1 MIDRAIIEEI
11 LLRTDIHSLI
21 GSYVSLKRSGSNL
34 KGLCPFHG
42 EKTPSFTVYT
52 HDNSFYCFGCG
63 AGGDQI
69 SFTMRMENLAYADAV
84 KFLGKRV
91 GITVVDTEE
100 YTSGPKI
107 DRERLYTLNQEAAR
121 WFHENLKAN
130 NPEANAAMSYFV
142 DKRKMDMGTIK
153 HFGLGYAPKS
163 FDALLKHFLSKGYT
177 EEELLLADL
186 ISKSERGHY
195 YDKFRGRVIFPIID
209 VSGRVI
215 AFGGRVLDDSKPK
228 YLNSSDTPVFKKLRN
243 LFALNYARHASS
255 ESIILCEGY
264 ADVIS
269 LHAAGFTNAVA
280 TLGTAI
286 NSEQARMLK
295 NYTKRV
301 IICYDSDEAG
311 QKATTRAM
319 KILEEYGVDVSV
331 LHISGAKDPDE
342 YIKQYGSSAF
352 RSLVDKPKSKFQFVF
367 DNILGRF
374 NISDPQQKIDALA
387 ELEKAISEIYSEA
400 ERDVYIDNV
409 SKRFNVS
416 FDSIKADV
424 AKIVRRNQLI
434 DRKKQTESVR
444 QTTMGHGDSTNP
456 DFIKAPVIARN
467 EENVLGLL
475 LIYPE
480 YRHKVF
486 AEDLLSE
493 EDFVTELNHR
503 IFIYLKDAHSSGNE
517 KLPDINETF
526 TPEQVSRIVRMKI
539 ERMEIGNNSEQ
550 VLLESIDTLR
560 RSLEK
565 KETEKVSTA
574 TDLEQML
581 AKIRENSN

>member
-1 MIDRAIIEEI
+1 MIDKAIIEEI
-11 LLRTDIHSLI
+11 LLRTDIQSLV
-21 GSYVSLKRSGSNL
+21 GAYVPLKRSGSNL

-52 HDNSFYCFGCG
+52 QDNSFYCFGCG

-69 SFTMRMENLAYADAV
+69 SFTMRMENLAYVDAI
-84 KFLGKRV
+84 KFLGKRA
-91 GITVVDTEE
+91 GITVVDTDE
-100 YTSGPKI
+100 YQAGPRI
-107 DRERLYTLNQEAAR
+107 DRERLYALNQEAAR
-121 WFHENLKAN
+121 YFHENLKAN
-130 NPEANAAMSYFV
+130 NPEAKEALSYFL
-142 DKRKMDMGTIK
+142 DKRKMDMATIT

-163 FDALLKHFLSKGYT
+163 FDLLMKYFLSKGYT
-177 EEELLLADL
+177 REELLLADL
-186 ISKSERGHY
+186 ISKSERGNY

-209 VSGRVI
+209 VSGRVV

-243 LFALNYARHASS
+243 LFALNFARHNSS
-255 ESIILCEGY
+255 ESVILCEGY

-286 NSEQARMLK
+286 NSEQARILK

-342 YIKQYGSSAF
+342 YIKSYGRDAF
-352 RSLVDKPKSKFQFVF
+352 RALVDKPKSKFQFNF
-367 DNILGRF
+367 DNILTRF
-374 NISDPQQKIDALA
+374 NINDPQQRIDALV
-387 ELEKAISEIYSEA
+387 ELEKVISEIYSEA
-400 ERDVYIDNV
+400 ERDIYIDAV
-409 SKRFNVS
+409 SKKFNVS
-416 FDSIKADV
+416 FDSVKADV
-424 AKIVRRNQLI
+424 TRIVRRNQFLV
-434 DRKKQTESVR
+434 RKKATEGIR
-444 QTTMGHGDSTNP
+444 QGAMGHGDTVNP
-456 DFIKAPVIARN
+456 DFIKAPIIARN

-480 YRHKVF
+480 YRKKVF
-486 AEDLLSE
+486 DENLLSK
-493 EDFVTELNHR
+493 EDFHTELNLQ
-503 IFIYLKDAHSSGNE
+503 IFSYIEQAYSSGDERLSNVNE
-517 KLPDINETF
+517 VF
-526 TPEQVSRIVRMKI
+526 TPEQVSRITRMKI
-539 ERMEIGNNSEQ
+539 ERMQIGNNSVQ

-560 RSLEK
+560 RSLQK
-565 KETEKVSTA
+565 KETESIDSA
-574 TDLEQML
+574 SQLEDML
-581 AKIRENSN
+581 KRLREGL

>member
-21 GSYVSLKRSGSNL
+21 GSYVALKRSGSNL

-91 GITVVDTEE
+91 GITVVDTDD
-100 YTSGPKI
+100 YSPGPKI
-107 DRERLYTLNQEAAR
+107 DRERLYALNQEAAR
-121 WFHENLKAN
+121 FFHENLKAN
-130 NPEANAAMSYFV
+130 NPDAKAAMSYFI
-142 DKRKMDMGTIK
+142 DKRKMDMATIT

-163 FDALLKHFLSKGYT
+163 FDALLKHFVAKGYT
-177 EEELLLADL
+177 KEELLLADL
-186 ISKSERGHY
+186 ISKSERGNY

-243 LFALNYARHASS
+243 LFALNFARHSSS

-286 NSEQARMLK
+286 NSEQARILK

-319 KILEEYGVDVSV
+319 KILEEYGVDTSV

-342 YIKQYGSSAF
+342 YIKQYGSAAF
-352 RSLVDKPKSKFQFVF
+352 RALVDKPKSKFQFNF

-374 NISDPQQKIDALA
+374 NITDPQQRIDALA
-387 ELEKAISEIYSEA
+387 SLEKVISEIYSEA
-400 ERDVYIDNV
+400 ERDVYIDYV
-409 SKRFNVS
+409 CKRFNVS
-416 FDSIKADV
+416 FDSVKADV
-424 AKIVRRNQLI
+424 ARMVRRNHLVE
-434 DRKKQTESVR
+434 RKKETENVR
-444 QTTMGHGDSTNP
+444 QTTMGHGDSANP
-456 DFIKAPVIARN
+456 DSIKAPVIARN
-467 EENVLGLL
+467 EEHVLGLL

-480 YRHKVF
+480 YRKKVF
-486 AEDLLSE
+486 DENLLSE
-493 EDFVTELNHR
+493 EDFVTELNLK
-503 IFIYLKDAHSSGNE
+503 IFIYIRDAYLSGDE
-517 KLPDINETF
+517 KMSNINEMF
-526 TPEQVSRIVRMKI
+526 APEQVSRITRMKI
-539 ERMEIGNNSEQ
+539 ERMQIGNNSVQ

-565 KETEKVSTA
+565 KETEKVST
-574 TDLEQML
+574 TDDLMQML
-581 AKIRENSN
+581 ARMREGSN